1 MSPHLNP
8 TRGRSSAVG
17 AAGALLCLSALC
29 GPAAALGQDTDQKL
43 SASELAALVAKPAD
57 GRASVNFWKGAG
69 YIVQASLRLK
79 QGEVEIHAI
88 TSDLFIVQEGTADV
102 TLGGAV
108 EGGRD
113 TAPNERRGGAISG
126 GHVRSLAVGDVLW
139 IPAGEP
145 HQVTPRGGA
154 FRYLVVKMDA
164 RSAPNAQ

>member
-1 MSPHLNP
+1 MNLHLKP
-8 TRGRSSAVG
+8 PRGRGAAVF
-17 AAGALLCLSALC
+17 AAGALVCLSALC
-29 GPAAALGQDTDQKL
+29 GPASAVGQDTDQKL
-43 SASELAALVAKPAD
+43 SASELQALVAKPTD
-57 GRASVNFWKGAG
+57 GRASSNFWKGAG
-69 YIVQASLRLK
+69 YIVQASLRLQ

-88 TSDLFIVQEGTADV
+88 TSDLFIVQEGRADV

-126 GHVRSLAVGDVLW
+126 GHVRSLAAGDVLW

-164 RSAPNAQ
+164 RTAAPN

>member
-1 MSPHLNP
+1 M
-8 TRGRSSAVG
+8 
-17 AAGALLCLSALC
+17 GALFCLSALC
-29 GPAAALGQDTDQKL
+29 GPVSAVGQDTDQKL
-43 SASELAALVAKPAD
+43 SASELEALVAKPAG
-57 GRASVNFWKGAG
+57 GRASNNFWKGAG
-69 YIVQASLRLK
+69 YIVQASVRLE

-88 TSDLFIVQEGTADV
+88 TADLFIVQQGSADV

-126 GHVRSLAVGDVLW
+126 GHVRSLAAGDVLW

-154 FRYLVVKMDA
+154 FRYLVVKIDTKA
-164 RSAPNAQ
+164 APKSQ